1 MKNINTYDQWL
12 VEQNGPT
19 MKVSPFTV
27 GKTFMMDGKKVSIIG
42 VTKRNGN
49 GSIVDFIAQVEGG
62 KQIKGHY
69 EDGSDSYVLDEFEGS
84 MGPTSVNLS
93 TMLLATQPGSPTV
106 AF

>member
-1 MKNINTYDQWL
+1 MRNINTYDQWL

-27 GKTFMMDGKKVSIIG
+27 GKTIEIQGKKVSIIA

-49 GSIVDFIAQVEGG
+49 GSIVDFIGQVEGG

>member
-1 MKNINTYDQWL
+1 MRNINTYDQWL
-12 VEQNGPT
+12 NEQNGPT
-19 MKVSPFTV
+19 MKVNPITV

-62 KQIKGHY
+62 KQVKGHY

-84 MGPTSVNLS
+84 VGPTTMPLA
-93 TMLLATQPGSPTV
+93 TMLLATQTAANGV